1 MYVCNG
7 VFLCAVDCRTVAKIS
22 LSSSGQILDTLLNDI
37 PLESIPKALGGTFEE
52 FNEPFEFDT
61 SETGP
66 FFLPADPHLNLISP
80 TTTTTTITTTT
91 IFRSEGH
98 SGVSF
103 SLENRVDSAKIP
115 SHSFSTSSLPAATST
130 STFASSN
137 PEEEDSYHV
146 VGRVGG
152 RDSCA
157 QGVCMAANDDDDND
171 DDKIPR
177 RI

>member
-7 VFLCAVDCRTVAKIS
+7 VFLCAVDCRTIAKIS
-22 LSSSGQILDTLLNDI
+22 LSSSGQILDTLLKDI
-37 PLESIPKALGGTFEE
+37 PLESIPKALGGTFED

-80 TTTTTTITTTT
+80 TTTITTTT
-91 IFRSEGH
+91 VFRSAGH

-115 SHSFSTSSLPAATST
+115 SHSFSTSSLPAATSI
-130 STFASSN
+130 SSFASSN
-137 PEEEDSYHV
+137 PEEEDTYHV
-146 VGRVGG
+146 VGQVGG

-157 QGVCMAANDDDDND
+157 QGVCMAANDDD
-171 DDKIPR
+171 KIPR